1 MHPPHAE
8 RILAL
13 LKPTDLVLDIGGW
26 ACPFNRANYVMD
38 AEPYETRGF
47 YGTFG
52 GVPSQGGNQ
61 EWFTRKS
68 WIRRDICDKTPYPF
82 ADKGVDFVICSQTLE
97 DLRDPLWVCQE
108 IVRIGKR
115 GYIEVPSR
123 EAESCRGHEPGLV
136 GLSHHRWL
144 IDLDGSH
151 LTFLMKFHAIHSH
164 WSLSLPACH
173 LRALSEER
181 KITTLFWEGSFT
193 ASERTIHG
201 TDGIYEELRGYI
213 KRIRPYPPLAVGSDL
228 MARRIA
234 AGITWRLTRAAQNIG
249 AVSRWVGMSRAERRG
264 LE

>member
-1 MHPPHAE
+1 MHPPNAE

-61 EWFTRKS
+61 EWFTRKT

-123 EAESCRGHEPGLV
+123 EAESCRGHEPGVV

-144 IDLDGSH
+144 VDLDGSH
-151 LTFLMKFHAIHSH
+151 LTFLMKFHGIHSH
-164 WSLSLPACH
+164 WSLSLPPHH
-173 LRALSEER
+173 LQALPEER
-181 KITTLFWEGSFT
+181 KITALFWEGSFT

-201 TDGIYEELRGYI
+201 TDGIYGELSGYI
-213 KRIRPYPPLAVGSDL
+213 ESIRPYPPLAVRSDL
-228 MARRIA
+228 IARRIA
-234 AGITWRLTRAAQNIG
+234 RAVIRRLARAAQGIG
-249 AVSRWVGMSRAERRG
+249 AVAPSLRLRKSERRSDD
-264 LE
+264 